1 MYNETEDQG
10 DHFQIK
16 ICSVTGH
23 HHPFIYGKMEI
34 AKPWSCCLKELS
46 VSESASLAGCVVARA
61 LSLPVAMERGDGDQ
75 ELPWDWEA
83 HSG

>member
-1 MYNETEDQG
+1 
-10 DHFQIK
+10 
-16 ICSVTGH
+16 
-23 HHPFIYGKMEI
+23 MEI
-34 AKPWSCCLKELS
+34 TKPWSCCLKELS